1 VIAMQLHTFTARSLA
16 EALRIVRD
24 ELGPDA
30 SLLHTR
36 ELGSPLARLLGG
48 RRIEVTA
55 SVEVEVPSRL
65 PAFSVQCDSMQC
77 DSQATSRIPAA
88 ELQDYR
94 QKFRQDLLANY
105 AKEASVV
112 ELMSQASR
120 NRSA

>member
-65 PAFSVQCDSMQC
+65 PAPSVQSDC
-77 DSQATSRIPAA
+77 QATSRIPAA

-94 QKFRQDLLANY
+94 QKFRQDLQA
-105 AKEASVV
+105 ADVKETSVV
-112 ELMSQASR
+112 EQMSQASR
-120 NRSA
+120 NRRV

>member
-1 VIAMQLHTFTARSLA
+1 MQLHTFTARSLA

-36 ELGSPLARLLGG
+36 ELGSPLARLLGA
-48 RRIEVTA
+48 RKIEVTA

-65 PAFSVQCDSMQC
+65 PASSVPC
-77 DSQATSRIPAA
+77 DSQVPSRIPAA

-94 QKFRQDLLANY
+94 QKFRQDLLAND